1 MSPADPKERSQ
12 QMSGKVE
19 EVRLVALSRDAHRTV
34 CGLVQP
40 TDIIDTEQ
48 IFAAEEVWAEVR
60 SAFPLAEASVGED
73 EIEPP
78 EPGPETTRIMVLCD
92 GETFSA
98 LEGCRVFEVPA
109 GWDTEQIEEALAEEA
124 WKGERS

>member
-1 MSPADPKERSQ
+1 
-12 QMSGKVE
+12 MSGKLE

-40 TDIIDTEQ
+40 TDVVDTEQ
-48 IFAAEEVWAEVR
+48 VFAAGEVWAEVR
-60 SAFPLAEASVGED
+60 SAFPLAEAAVGED

-78 EPGPETTRIMVLCD
+78 EPGAEMTTIMVLSD

-109 GWDTEQIEEALAEEA
+109 TWDTGEIEEALAEEA
-124 WKGERS
+124 SREERS

>member
-1 MSPADPKERSQ
+1 
-12 QMSGKVE
+12 MSGKLE
-19 EVRLVALSRDAHRTV
+19 EVRLVALSGDAHRTV

-40 TDIIDTEQ
+40 TDAVDTEQ
-48 IFAAEEVWAEVR
+48 VFAAEEVWAEVR
-60 SAFPLAEASVGED
+60 STFPLAEASVGED
-73 EIEPP
+73 EIESP
-78 EPGPETTRIMVLCD
+78 EPGPEMTRIMVLSD

-109 GWDTEQIEEALAEEA
+109 DWDTEAIEEALAEQA